1 MKYYETNVKY
11 RCKKTMMTSSEVII
25 DVIKKIGEGE
35 KVKNKNALLGQ
46 KQKNKQNR
54 QMNYGFEAEKNL
66 RMKNNFLVLF
76 SS

>member
-1 MKYYETNVKY
+1 
-11 RCKKTMMTSSEVII
+11 MMTSSEVII

-35 KVKNKNALLGQ
+35 KVKNKNALLRQ
-46 KQKNKQNR
+46 KQNKQNR